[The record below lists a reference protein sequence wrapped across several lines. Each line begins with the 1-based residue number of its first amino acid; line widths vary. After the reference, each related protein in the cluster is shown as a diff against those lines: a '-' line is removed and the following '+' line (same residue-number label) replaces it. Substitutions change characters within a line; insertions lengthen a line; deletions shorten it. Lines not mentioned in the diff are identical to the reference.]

1 MEKILVAVDG
11 SQTANKALSRAK
23 QIGTPFNSEITVVY
37 VMEDFTNRDTL
48 NIYNIRESTD
58 HLKDASKK
66 EAMKVLDDALV
77 DFKDYPGKVVTLLEV
92 GNPAFRILEVSKKGN
107 YDLIIMGSR
116 GLGPFSRAVMGSVSN
131 KVVHHAEM
139 SVLIVK

>member
-11 SQTANKALSRAK
+11 SETANKALIRAK
-23 QIGTPFNSEITVVY
+23 QIGRAFNSEITIIY
-37 VMEDFTNRDTL
+37 VMEDVSSRYAINITDSQTYKDPL
-48 NIYNIRESTD
+48 NVVF
-58 HLKDASKK
+58 KK
-66 EAMKVLDDALV
+66 HAEEVLV
-77 DFKDYPGKVVTLLEV
+77 DAMEEFKDYDNKVDTLIEH
-92 GNPAFRILEVSKKGN
+92 GNPAFKILDFSEKGN

-131 KVVHHAEM
+131 KVVHHAKM